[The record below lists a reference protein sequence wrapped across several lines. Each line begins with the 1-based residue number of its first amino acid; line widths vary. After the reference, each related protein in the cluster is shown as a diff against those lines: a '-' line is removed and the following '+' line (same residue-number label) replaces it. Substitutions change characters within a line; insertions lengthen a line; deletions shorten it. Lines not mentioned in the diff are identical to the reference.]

1 MLEYEIESLKTNEQ
15 DQTVEVEL
23 GIRGLGVMSAM
34 TG

>member
-15 DQTVEVEL
+15 DQTVKGEM
-23 GIRGLGVMSAM
+23 GIRGLGVM